1 MAVAGRSVTIR
12 GSNSDLADRLSFT
25 TRNIFRLALAL
36 WQNQKASAENRFWPC
51 GHVLK
56 KFKCVLLFVGISL
69 VLKQAMRLQMLT
81 PLGASLQLKCLEH

>member
-1 MAVAGRSVTIR
+1 MNFHDKSWT
-12 GSNSDLADRLSFT
+12 SNFLVV
-25 TRNIFRLALAL
+25 LALHLLA
-36 WQNQKASAENRFWPC
+36 KSKSFSAENRFWPC